1 MIIEDEIRL
10 ADILQ
15 DWFTDKGFK
24 VTVCNDGISGY
35 EAALK
40 ESYDVIISDIMLP
53 GMDGFTLVKKLRD
66 MKVFKSC
73 NNSGI
78 IILELQH
85 RIAHFVEV
93 SLYLFYLAQRVKLFN
108 SEFQQVPF

>member
-1 MIIEDEIRL
+1 MECLLIIEDEIRL

-40 ESYDVIISDIMLP
+40 ESYDVIISDIMFP

-85 RIAHFVEV
+85 NDASFRCIP
-93 SLYLFYLAQRVKLFN
+93 YK
-108 SEFQQVPF
+108 

>member
-10 ADILQ
+10 AYILQ

-40 ESYDVIISDIMLP
+40 ESYDVIISDVMLP

-66 MKVFKSC
+66 MKVRTPV
-73 NNSGI
+73 I
-78 IILELQH
+78 MLTARVELQD
-85 RIAHFVEV
+85 
-93 SLYLFYLAQRVKLFN
+93 KLR
-108 SEFQQVPF
+108 SSYWVMSK

>member
-24 VTVCNDGISGY
+24 VTVGNDGISGY

-40 ESYDVIISDIMLP
+40 ESYDVIIQM
-53 GMDGFTLVKKLRD
+53 
-66 MKVFKSC
+66 
-73 NNSGI
+73 
-78 IILELQH
+78 
-85 RIAHFVEV
+85 
-93 SLYLFYLAQRVKLFN
+93 
-108 SEFQQVPF
+108 